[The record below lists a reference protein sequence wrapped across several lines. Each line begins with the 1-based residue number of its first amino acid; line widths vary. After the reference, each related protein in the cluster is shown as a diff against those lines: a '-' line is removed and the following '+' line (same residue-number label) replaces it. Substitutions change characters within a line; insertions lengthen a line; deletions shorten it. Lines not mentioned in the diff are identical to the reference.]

1 MLISEMFLTPC
12 STPQESDLSDLE
24 DLTIG
29 PLSQAQDQPI
39 NETNLYNTLYDCY
52 CLDLMDMQIMIGKA
66 KDNWRYALN
75 KGSSNLHIVDRFSIS
90 LQIERRVVHTSDP
103 LYPSL
108 MLNANLPKL
117 AFHLNESKVQA
128 ARNLIHLISTTGLPS
143 PFKSSPNFVETDPD
157 TGQDPDTLSAD
168 TSMEMSRILMM
179 QFTVDQISLEIQSR
193 GRSVAELQVSGVK
206 MAFTKRSVDI
216 GVTLTVHSLLL
227 VDALQTFGA
236 DFELLVASH
245 KHVGMDSMS
254 GSLRDSEPTSP
265 TSPASPDPTEKRNG
279 ATSPVALSQ
288 ALSSLASSPPLRW
301 PAAKRNGPVIDAEAL
316 IVIDVAIVMGQDPM
330 QIANVQFNNLDIIG
344 KDFFVLV
351 QKKINNY

>member
-1 MLISEMFLTPC
+1 
-12 STPQESDLSDLE
+12 
-24 DLTIG
+24 
-29 PLSQAQDQPI
+29 
-39 NETNLYNTLYDCY
+39 
-52 CLDLMDMQIMIGKA
+52 MQIMIGKA

-108 MLNANLPKL
+108 TLNANLPKL
-117 AFHLNESKVQA
+117 AFHFNESKVQS
-128 ARNLIHLISTTGLPS
+128 ARNLIHLIHSTGLPS
-143 PFKSSPNFVETDPD
+143 PFKTSPHLIQVDPD
-157 TGQDPDTLSAD
+157 TDQDPSSFSGD
-168 TSMEMSRILMM
+168 TSLEMSRLLMM

-236 DFELLVASH
+236 DFELLIASH

-265 TSPASPDPTEKRNG
+265 TSPATPDPTEKRNG

-288 ALSSLASSPPLRW
+288 ALSTLAASPSSRW
-301 PAAKRNGPVIDAEAL
+301 PNVMRNGPVIDVEAL
-316 IVIDVAIVMGQDPM
+316 IVIDVAIVMGPEPV

-344 KDFFVLV
+344 MFFFPFSFIL
-351 QKKINNY
+351 QNSNKYR

>member
-1 MLISEMFLTPC
+1 MFLTPC

-29 PLSQAQDQPI
+29 PLSQAQEYPI
-39 NETNLYNTLYDCY
+39 NEDNLYNTLYDCY

-66 KDNWRYALN
+66 KDNWRYALS

-90 LQIERRVVHTSDP
+90 LQIERRVIHTADP

-108 MLNANLPKL
+108 TLNANLPKL
-117 AFHLNESKVQA
+117 AFHVNENKVQS
-128 ARNLIHLISTTGLPS
+128 ARNLINLIYSTGLPS
-143 PFKSSPNFVETDPD
+143 PFKSSSNIVEVNPD
-157 TGQDPDTLSAD
+157 TGQDPDTISVD
-168 TSMEMSRILMM
+168 TSLEMSRLLMM

-193 GRSVAELQVSGVK
+193 GRSVAELQISGVK
-206 MAFTKRSVDI
+206 MAFTKRSLDI
-216 GVTLTVHSLLL
+216 GITWTVHSLLL
-227 VDALQTFGA
+227 VDALQNFGA

-265 TSPASPDPTEKRNG
+265 TSPASPDPTERRNG

-288 ALSSLASSPPLRW
+288 ALSSLAASPPFKW
-301 PAAKRNGPVIDAEAL
+301 PMRNGPLVDAEAL
-316 IVIDVAIVMGQDPM
+316 IVIDVAIVMGQEPV

-344 KDFFVLV
+344 RFF
-351 QKKINNY
+351 

>member
-1 MLISEMFLTPC
+1 MFLTPC
-12 STPQESDLSDLE
+12 STPQDSELSDIE
-24 DLTIG
+24 DLTVG
-29 PLSQAQDQPI
+29 PLSQAQDFPI
-39 NETNLYNTLYDCY
+39 NEADLYNTLYDCY
-52 CLDLMDMQIMIGKA
+52 SLDLMDMQIMIGKA

-75 KGSSNLHIVDRFSIS
+75 KGSSNLHMVDRFSIS

-108 MLNANLPKL
+108 TLNANLPKL
-117 AFHLNESKVQA
+117 ALHMNENKIQS
-128 ARNLIHLISTTGLPS
+128 ARNLLYLIHSTGLPS
-143 PFKSSPNFVETDPD
+143 PFKTSPQLVEIDSD
-157 TGQDPDTLSAD
+157 TGQDTNTISDD
-168 TSMEMSRILMM
+168 TSIEMSHLLMM

-206 MAFTKRSVDI
+206 TTFTKRSVDI

-265 TSPASPDPTEKRNG
+265 TSPGSPDPMERRQG

-288 ALSSLASSPPLRW
+288 ALSSLAASPPSRW
-301 PAAKRNGPVIDAEAL
+301 HSTIRNGPVIDAEAL
-316 IVIDVAIVMGQDPM
+316 IVIDIAIVTGQEPM

-344 KDFFVLV
+344 MFLILII
-351 QKKINNY
+351 Q